1 MRTIVLGNKEIGL
14 KATPLAL
21 LFYKQEFGADL
32 IGDLTKMSGVE
43 KDLSKLDI
51 VVILQMVWAM
61 NKAYNGLGKAF
72 PPFTK
77 WLEEIESI
85 DVTDPEFIGT
95 IMAEAE
101 DGFFR
106 RAGGQAK
113 SANK

>member
-51 VVILQMVWAM
+51 VAILQMVWAM

-72 PPFTK
+72 PPFTVSTHA
-77 WLEEIESI
+77 L
-85 DVTDPEFIGT
+85 
-95 IMAEAE
+95 A
-101 DGFFR
+101 R
-106 RAGGQAK
+106 RATVIYSNVDGAK
-113 SANK
+113 D